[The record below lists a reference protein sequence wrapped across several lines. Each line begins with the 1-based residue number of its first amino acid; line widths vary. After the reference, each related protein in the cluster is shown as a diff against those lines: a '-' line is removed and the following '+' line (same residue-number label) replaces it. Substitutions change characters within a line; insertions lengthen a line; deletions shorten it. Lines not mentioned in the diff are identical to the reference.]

1 MTKTKKVVK
10 KKKVVKG
17 KQKKSKKEFVFLENI
32 KNKIQI
38 FISKN
43 KKEKE
48 QIDIKTLTS
57 KDIEEELKRETYKSK
72 YIKVLKSTIYAL
84 IIIAASAA
92 LVATFFMPV
101 FQISGS
107 SMAPG
112 YNNGE
117 FVVSVKTSNLKRGD
131 VIAFYHGN
139 KILVKR
145 VIASSGEWVAMD
157 EEGNVYVDGLKL
169 QESYL
174 TNKTLG
180 EYDIEFPYQVP
191 DGHWFVLSDDRT
203 ESIDSRNSNIGC
215 ISQDDVIGKIVF
227 RVWPFNNFGFTE

>member
-1 MTKTKKVVK
+1 MAKTKKVVK
-10 KKKVVKG
+10 K
-17 KQKKSKKEFVFLENI
+17 SKKNTGSKDIKSRVKNI
-32 KNKIQI
+32 
-38 FISKN
+38 FSKPV
-43 KKEKE
+43 KEKTK
-48 QIDIKTLTS
+48 IDVKTLTS
-57 KDIEEELKRETYKSK
+57 KEIEEELKRETYKSK

-84 IIIAASAA
+84 IIIAATAA

-101 FQISGS
+101 FQISGN
-107 SMAPG
+107 SMAPR

-117 FVVSVKTSNLKRGD
+117 FVVSVKTSNLKKGD

-145 VIASSGEWVAMD
+145 VIASAGQWVTMD
-157 EEGNVYVDGLKL
+157 EEGNVYADGLKL
-169 QESYL
+169 EESYIS
-174 TNKTLG
+174 NKVVG

-191 DGHWFVLSDDRT
+191 DGHWFVLSDDRN
-203 ESIDSRNSNIGC
+203 ESVDSRNSEIGC